1 MQGCGAGA
9 QPILDGWIWSQ
20 NFLEG
25 GTGAWNFGS
34 SSSCI
39 DCEASEFY
47 KYYSGAGAKNF
58 YMLDSEPKKL
68 NAWSWSLKFE
78 FRSLKFEFD

>member
-25 GTGAWNFGS
+25 GTGA
-34 SSSCI
+34 
-39 DCEASEFY
+39 
-47 KYYSGAGAKNF
+47 
-58 YMLDSEPKKL
+58 
-68 NAWSWSLKFE
+68 
-78 FRSLKFEFD
+78 